1 MLSFLPG
8 PARGAVSLL
17 LFAVNTLV
25 WTVPLLLLH
34 AFKVLLPWPGWK
46 RFWSR
51 VQNRMGTA
59 WISFNNWNLSLTNP
73 VRWDIRGCDGLGPGK
88 WYLVIA
94 NHRSWVDIL
103 VLQKTFNRRIPFL
116 KFFLKKELFWVPL
129 LGLAWWAL
137 DYPFLERSSRAD
149 KDLEAIRKAAEKFEL
164 LPVSVMNFVEGTRF
178 TPEKHK
184 KSRSPYAHLLKPKS
198 GGMTLIL
205 SAMGESFH
213 SILDV
218 SIAYPQGTPS
228 MWGFLC
234 GECSDIRVRVHP
246 IPVTGDL
253 LGDFATDKSYRRRFT
268 TWQKELWA
276 RKDEEM
282 AELLGEP
289 TKNETVSSLKET
301 A

>member
-8 PARGAVSLL
+8 PVRGVVSLL
-17 LFAVNTLV
+17 MFTANTVV
-25 WTVPLLLLH
+25 WTLPLVLLH
-34 AFKVLLPWPGWK
+34 VFKVLLPAPGWR

-51 VQNRMGTA
+51 IQNGIGTA
-59 WISFNNWNLSLTNP
+59 WVSVNNWNLALTNP
-73 VRWDIRGCDGLGPGK
+73 ARWDIQGVEGLVPGH

-103 VLQKTFNRRIPFL
+103 VLQKTFNGRVPFL

-149 KDLEAIRKAAEKFEL
+149 RDMEAIRGAAEKFKL
-164 LPVSVMNFVEGTRF
+164 IPVSVMNFVEGTRL
-178 TPEKHK
+178 TPEKHE
-184 KSRSPYAHLLKPKS
+184 KSRSPSAHLLQPKS
-198 GGMTLIL
+198 GGMTFLL
-205 SAMGESFH
+205 SSMGGYFH

-234 GECSDIRVRVHP
+234 GQCPDIRVRVHP
-246 IPVTGDL
+246 IPVTDDL

-268 TWQKELWA
+268 AWQKELWA

-282 AELLGEP
+282 GELLGEP
-289 TKNETVSSLKET
+289 KVEAVAPRAQENP
-301 A
+301 